1 MYAQRER
8 KSDRQRGTETNIER
22 KKTKRQRWRENEDHD
37 YTRNIKY
44 LVPVYCC
51 VKTIRWV

>member
-8 KSDRQRGTETNIER
+8 KTDRQRGTETNIER